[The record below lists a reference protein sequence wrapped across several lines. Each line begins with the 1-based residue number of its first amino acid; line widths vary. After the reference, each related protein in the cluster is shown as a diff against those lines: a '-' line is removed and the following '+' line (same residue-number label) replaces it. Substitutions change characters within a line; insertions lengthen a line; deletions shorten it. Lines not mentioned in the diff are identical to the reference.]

1 MLIPKEHFSFSMSFT
16 SVDEVLSRHNGAGL
30 FSRDPLLGHLVDEL
44 EHRGSLYSPAKR
56 QFEQTYPH
64 TSSSVSST
72 RSASNLPADC
82 YFNTPGDVS
91 VVTDGSDYRLQLA
104 GGYVGTE
111 VFATKQKAIDY
122 IYQIHKITHPAEGK
136 NYQPAP

>member
-56 QFEQTYPH
+56 QFEQTSH
-64 TSSSVSST
+64 TLPRPYRLHAARPIYQQTATST
-72 RSASNLPADC
+72 RREMSC
-82 YFNTPGDVS
+82 
-91 VVTDGSDYRLQLA
+91 R
-104 GGYVGTE
+104 
-111 VFATKQKAIDY
+111 
-122 IYQIHKITHPAEGK
+122 HRW
-136 NYQPAP
+136 